1 MTGRRNPVGWSNDS
15 APIDFYDAKG
25 IVEDL
30 LEVLRIQRYQVEA
43 GEYTAMHPGKTAL
56 FKKGKEIIAAV
67 GELHPKVAEN
77 FGITKK
83 AYIFEMDL
91 LTLQKY
97 NVEQNSCTSLPR
109 YPGIS
114 RDLAMLVDESISAA
128 EIERT
133 IAKNG
138 GKFFDGVTLFDVY
151 QGKQIAAGKKSMAFS
166 IQFQSNDRTLT
177 DAEADEGFQQI
188 LEAVQKEFDAELRG

>member
-1 MTGRRNPVGWSNDS
+1 M
-15 APIDFYDAKG
+15 
-25 IVEDL
+25 
-30 LEVLRIQRYQVEA
+30 LEISRYQVEA

-77 FGITKK
+77 FGISKK

-91 LTLQKY
+91 LTLLKY
-97 NVEQNSCTSLPR
+97 TVVKNSCTSLPR

-114 RDLAMLVDESISAA
+114 RDLAMLVDENVSAA

-138 GKFFDGVTLFDVY
+138 GRFFAGVTLFDVY
-151 QGKQIAAGKKSMAFS
+151 QGKQIAAGMKSMAFS
-166 IQFQSNDRTLT
+166 IQFQSNDKTLT
-177 DAEADEGFQQI
+177 DAEADEGFQKI

>member
-1 MTGRRNPVGWSNDS
+1 M
-15 APIDFYDAKG
+15 
-25 IVEDL
+25 
-30 LEVLRIQRYQVEA
+30 
-43 GEYTAMHPGKTAL
+43 
-56 FKKGKEIIAAV
+56 
-67 GELHPKVAEN
+67 
-77 FGITKK
+77 
-83 AYIFEMDL
+83 
-91 LTLQKY
+91 
-97 NVEQNSCTSLPR
+97 PR

-133 IAKNG
+133 IARNG
-138 GKFFDGVTLFDVY
+138 GKFFTGVTLFDVY